1 MMNCLDM
8 KDDSLLLPVRFEVHF
23 EIVSLDK
30 TLDVERF
37 EVHFE
42 SNIGYKNDVIRCIVF
57 YIFEVVHKVIP
68 VVFKNVY
75 WYR

>member
-1 MMNCLDM
+1 MMNFLDM

-42 SNIGYKNDVIRCIVF
+42 INIGYKIMSYSV
-57 YIFEVVHKVIP
+57 
-68 VVFKNVY
+68 
-75 WYR
+75 

>member
-8 KDDSLLLPVRFEVHF
+8 KDDSLLLPVRFEVNF
-23 EIVSLDK
+23 EIFSLYK

-57 YIFEVVHKVIP
+57 YIFEVVHEVIP
-68 VVFKNVY
+68 VVFQNVN

>member
-8 KDDSLLLPVRFEVHF
+8 KYDSLLLPVRFEVHF

-42 SNIGYKNDVIRCIVF
+42 SNIGYKNDVIWCIVV
-57 YIFEVVHKVIP
+57 YIFEVFHKVNP
-68 VVFKNVY
+68 VVFPNLICY
-75 WYR
+75 S

>member
-30 TLDVERF
+30 TLDVEIF

-42 SNIGYKNDVIRCIVF
+42 INIGYKNDVIWCIVF
-57 YIFEVVHKVIP
+57 YIFEVVHKVIT
-68 VVFKNVY
+68 VVFQKVN

>member
-8 KDDSLLLPVRFEVHF
+8 KHDSLLLPVRFEVYF

-30 TLDVERF
+30 TLDVLRF

-42 SNIGYKNDVIRCIVF
+42 SNIGYKNDVIRCIVV
-57 YIFEVVHKVIP
+57 YIFEVFHKVTP
-68 VVFKNVY
+68 VVFQNLN
-75 WYR
+75 

>member
-1 MMNCLDM
+1 MNFLDM

-42 SNIGYKNDVIRCIVF
+42 SNIGYKNDVIRLYLKFCIKSPQL
-57 YIFEVVHKVIP
+57 YSKT
-68 VVFKNVY
+68 
-75 WYR
+75 

>member
-1 MMNCLDM
+1 MMNFLDM
-8 KDDSLLLPVRFEVHF
+8 KDDSLLLPVIFEVHF

-42 SNIGYKNDVIRCIVF
+42 SNIGYKNDVIQCIVF
-57 YIFEVVHKVIP
+57 YIFEVVHEFISI
-68 VVFKNVY
+68 VFQNVNR
-75 WYR
+75 YR